1 MYGQD
6 GMYDTPTKTDAR
18 AALREAR
25 AALRDLE
32 RAITNGTDN
41 GPGYTTNDAYGDA
54 LGNLAIVAE
63 HLNVTY

>member
-6 GMYDTPTKTDAR
+6 GMYDTPNKTEAR
-18 AALREAR
+18 AAIREIR
-25 AALRDLE
+25 TALRDLE
-32 RAITNGTDN
+32 RAIANGGDDGT
-41 GPGYTTNDAYGDA
+41 GYSPSDAYGDA